1 MWIFRK
7 KRDRS
12 ASRTKARLC
21 PFCGSPETRVDTS
34 GASEGVSP
42 VKAWRGERLIS
53 MKCLSCGRVFYAE
66 PVEGDADP
74 PATPTARNSSALID
88 DEEALRAAEEELKRQ
103 TDADDDRR
111 YRGG

>member
-12 ASRTKARLC
+12 KRETESRLC

-34 GASEGVSP
+34 GAAEGISP
-42 VKAWRGERLIS
+42 VKAWRGERLTS
-53 MKCLSCGRVFYAE
+53 MKCLSCRRTFYAE
-66 PVEGDADP
+66 PVDADADP
-74 PATPTARNSSALID
+74 SATPTARNGSALID

-103 TDADDDRR
+103 TDAEGDRR